1 MVAELTTSNS
11 LTLFGTDVEVI
22 DGCIQLTWEQKH
34 ELQNKL
40 HEAMVSCI
48 DSLDF
53 INNESISIDNIKNIN
68 RFWFEFN
75 KLIADTWYQVTK
87 VSDLQER
94 FNKLVEDARA

>member
-11 LTLFGTDVEVI
+11 LTLFGTDVEII

-40 HEAMVSCI
+40 HEAMVSYT

-53 INNESISIDNIKNIN
+53 INNESVSIDDIKNIN
-68 RFWFEFN
+68 RFWFELN
-75 KLIADTWYQVTK
+75 RIIADAWYRVTK

-94 FNKLVEDARA
+94 FNKLVEDTRA